1 MERSVDQHLL
11 AWKDSPTRKV
21 LLVRGAR
28 QIGKTYSIRQLGKHF
43 KHFIEVNFEEH
54 PEIESFFERSLSPAP
69 LCEKL
74 AIYFDTPIIPG
85 ETLLFFDEIQ
95 ANANAIKSLRFF
107 YEKMPELHLIA
118 AGSLLEFTLE
128 EIPSFGVG
136 RIQNLFMYPLTFKEY
151 LIARGDQKL
160 AALIHNSS
168 PSNPIDPVIHQKI
181 LELLKVFQLIGGM
194 PEVVDTYI
202 KSSNLNQC
210 QIILDNIITSII
222 DDFAKYKKRAPV
234 SRLREVFNS
243 IVHQTGRKFK
253 YSNIA
258 EGSSQTF
265 REALDLLVKAGLAYK
280 IHHTSARGLPLA
292 AQINHKKFKVLLFDT
307 GIYQRM
313 LGLDLSDYI
322 VSDFKTLINKGNQA
336 ELFAGLELIANDSP
350 HTRPELYYWHREAK
364 SSNAE
369 VDYIIAHKGHII
381 PIEVKSGTR
390 GQMQSIHIFLSERNL
405 PSGIRLSHETHSSH
419 PPISTLPLYAAST
432 LYN

>member
-1 MERSVDQHLL
+1 M
-11 AWKDSPTRKV
+11 RKV

-28 QIGKTYSIRQLGKHF
+28 QIGKTYSIRQLGKQF
-43 KHFIEVNFEEH
+43 KHYIEVNFEEH
-54 PEIESFFERSLSPAP
+54 PEIESFFQRSLSPAP
-69 LCEKL
+69 ISEKL
-74 AIYFDTPIIPG
+74 SIYFDTPIIPG

-95 ANANAIKSLRFF
+95 ANPSAIKSLRFF
-107 YEKMPELHLIA
+107 YEKMPDLHLIA

-136 RIQNLFMYPLTFKEY
+136 RIQNLFMYPMTFTEY
-151 LIARGDQKL
+151 LIARHDKNL
-160 AALIHNSS
+160 ADLIHKSS

-181 LELLKVFQLIGGM
+181 LDLLKIFQLTGGM

-202 KSSNLNQC
+202 KTFNLNQC

-222 DDFAKYKKRAPV
+222 DDFAKYKKRSPV

-243 IVHQTGRKFK
+243 IVHQTGKKFK

-258 EGSSQTF
+258 EGSSQVY
-265 REALDLLVKAGLAYK
+265 REALDLLIKAGLAYK

-292 AQINHKKFKVLLFDT
+292 AQINPKKFKVLPFDT

-313 LGLDLSDYI
+313 LGLNLSDYI
-322 VSDFKTLINKGNQA
+322 TSDFKTLINKGNHA
-336 ELFAGLELIANDSP
+336 ELFAGLELIANNSP

-369 VDYIIAHKGHII
+369 VDYLIAHKGQII

-390 GQMQSIHIFLSERNL
+390 GQMQSIRIFLTERNL
-405 PSGIRLSHETHSSH
+405 PNGIRLSHQTHTTH
-419 PPISTLPLYAAST
+419 PPITTLPLYATPT
-432 LYN
+432 LYT

>member
-1 MERSVDQHLL
+1 MERTIDEHLL
-11 AWKDSPTRKV
+11 KWKNAPSRKV

-28 QIGKTYSIRQLGKHF
+28 QIGKTYSIRQLGAQF

-54 PEIESFFERSLSPAP
+54 PEIASFFERSLSPAP

-74 AIYFDTPIIPG
+74 SIYFDTPIIPG

-95 ANANAIKSLRFF
+95 ANPNAIKSLRFF
-107 YEKMPELHLIA
+107 YEKMPNLHLIA

-128 EIPSFGVG
+128 DIPSFGVG
-136 RIQNLFMYPLTFKEY
+136 RIQNLFMYPMTFSEY
-151 LIARGDQKL
+151 LIARGDHSL
-160 AALIHNSS
+160 ATLIRASS
-168 PSNPIDPVIHQKI
+168 PANPIDPVIHQKI
-181 LELLKVFQLIGGM
+181 LDLLKLFQLTGGM
-194 PEVVDTYI
+194 PEVVNTYI
-202 KSSNLNQC
+202 KTSDLNQC
-210 QIILDNIITSII
+210 QILLDTIITSLI

-234 SRLREVFNS
+234 ARLREVFNS
-243 IVHQTGRKFK
+243 IVHQTGKKFK

-258 EGSSQTF
+258 EGSSKPF
-265 REALDLLVKAGLAYK
+265 REALDLLIKAGLAYK

-292 AQINHKKFKVLLFDT
+292 AQINPKKFKVLLFDT

-322 VSDFKTLINKGNQA
+322 VSDFKTLINKGNHA
-336 ELFAGLELIANDSP
+336 ELFAGLELIANNSP

-364 SSNAE
+364 SSNAKLT
-369 VDYIIAHKGHII
+369 YLIAHKGHII

-390 GQMQSIHIFLSERNL
+390 GQMQSLHIFLTDRNL
-405 PSGIRLSHETHSSH
+405 PTGIRLSHQPHATH
-419 PPISTLPLYAAST
+419 PPITTLPLYATAS